1 VSKFVSEAWTLTAFM
16 LGNPSKHD
24 LCDSTHCGREGKDPL
39 SVYDSIKSIGECP
52 DFHIKL

>member
-24 LCDSTHCGREGKDPL
+24 LCDSTHCGREGKDPS